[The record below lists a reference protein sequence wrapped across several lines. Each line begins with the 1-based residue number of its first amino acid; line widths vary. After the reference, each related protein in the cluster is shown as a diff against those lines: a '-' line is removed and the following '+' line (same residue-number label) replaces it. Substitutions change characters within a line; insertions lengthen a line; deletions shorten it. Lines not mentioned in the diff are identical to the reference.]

1 MTEKLTNT
9 FTFNYK
15 YTHCRDCYS
24 KLVELLWSR
33 ELFHF
38 NWCSWQW
45 IAMNAP
51 ISDVEDKRRSP
62 HPLTTW
68 KPHSMLCY
76 FFELPVQ
83 ITNWDRVL
91 YHHITKNI
99 SSLKILE
106 TSNINHSHTPRVA
119 RNNSIA
125 SEQTMLHVARIKD
138 FYLIYSEKDSLAAFT
153 WINKWCLLTIQPRCL
168 WYRNWQSN
176 TSVLQLWSMN
186 AILRSYEITVLNIQI
201 LGSS

>member
-38 NWCSWQW
+38 NCCSWQW

-51 ISDVEDKRRSP
+51 ISDVEDKRRSS

-91 YHHITKNI
+91 YHHITKNS

-125 SEQTMLHVARIKD
+125 SEQTMLHVSRIKD
-138 FYLIYSEKDSLAAFT
+138 GLSDLSRRRRYSRIYLTKQMVFVNHTASMFV
-153 WINKWCLLTIQPRCL
+153 IQKATE
-168 WYRNWQSN
+168 Q
-176 TSVLQLWSMN
+176 
-186 AILRSYEITVLNIQI
+186 
-201 LGSS
+201 